1 MKQKERSTMSW
12 LAEFAGEKKSLYLA
26 SVILAIIG
34 VACSIVPYIIMGDMV
49 AKLVGGNRDGQ
60 FYLRDGIIMAVF
72 WIGRVTFHG
81 ISTSCS
87 HKATFH
93 VLATIRKRLCDK
105 LAKVPLG
112 RVKDTPSG
120 SLKNIM
126 VERVDSI
133 ETTLAHVLPEF
144 TANLMAPLAVLIYLL
159 IIDWRMG
166 LVSLVTLVLGLFAY
180 MGMMLG
186 YEESYQNTVNKTKI
200 LNDTAVEYINGIEV
214 IKAFGKAQ
222 KSYEKFEVAAK
233 EGADCYVEWMR
244 RCNVFF
250 CIAMVLAPCTSLA
263 VVPVGGMFYM
273 NGSLTFA
280 ELVMCLI
287 LSLGLVSPIITAMS
301 YGDAIARVGTIVGE
315 VVGILSWEEME
326 RPANAQEVVKDYSV
340 TLNNVKFGYKEKQ
353 VLHGVNLQIKEGTV
367 NALVG
372 PSGSGKSTIAK
383 LIASLW
389 DIKEG
394 SIEIGGVDIR
404 NLPLEEYNRKV
415 AYVSQDNYLFDDTIR
430 ENIRMGNLNATDAQ
444 VEEVAKKSGCHDF
457 IMGLEHGYDTVVGSA
472 GGHLSG
478 GERQRISI
486 ARAMLKDAPIVILDE
501 ATAYTDPENEAVI
514 QSSVAKL
521 VQGKTLIV
529 IAHRLSTIADAD
541 RIFVVEDGRIAEEG
555 THEQL
560 LENGKLYSKMW
571 KSHIGV
577 KDMGGEAYALPA
589 HGLFQSEQP
598 WADNKRH
605 NKYHGATCR
614 RCHKS
619 RDADN
624 PGNADNTCYYC
635 YGSLL

>member
-1 MKQKERSTMSW
+1 MKQKEKSAVSW
-12 LAEFAGEKKSLYLA
+12 LAEFAGEKRSLYVA
-26 SVILAIIG
+26 SVIVAILG
-34 VACSIVPYIIMGDMV
+34 VACSIVPYVIMGDIV
-49 AKLVGGNRDGQ
+49 AKLIGGNRDWQ
-60 FYLRDGIIMAVF
+60 FYLKDGAIMAIF
-72 WIGRVTFHG
+72 WLGRVVFHG

-105 LAKVPLG
+105 LARVPLG
-112 RVKDTPSG
+112 QVKDTPSG

-144 TANLMAPLAVLIYLL
+144 TANLLAPLAVFVYLL
-159 IIDWRMG
+159 MIDWRMA
-166 LVSLVTLVLGLFAY
+166 LVSLITLVIGMFAY
-180 MGMMLG
+180 MGMMIG
-186 YEESYQNTVNKTKI
+186 YEESYQNTVDKTKV

-222 KSYEKFEVAAK
+222 NSYERFEVAAK

-250 CIAMVLAPCTSLA
+250 SIGMVLMPCTTIA
-263 VVPVGGMFYM
+263 VLPIGGIFFM
-273 NGSLTFA
+273 NGSLTLA
-280 ELVMCLI
+280 DLIMCLI
-287 LSLGLVSPIITAMS
+287 LSLGLVSPLITVMS
-301 YGDAIARVGTIVGE
+301 YTDDLGKMGTIVGE
-315 VVGILSWEEME
+315 VTGILSWEELE
-326 RPANAQEVVKDYSV
+326 RPAQDQKKIKDYSISLCDV
-340 TLNNVKFGYKEKQ
+340 TFGYHEKE
-353 VLHGVNLQIKEGTV
+353 VLHGIHMQIKEGTV

-389 DIKEG
+389 EVKSG
-394 SIEIGGVDIR
+394 SIKIGGVNIR
-404 NLPLEEYNRKV
+404 DLSMEEYNRKI

-430 ENIRMGNLNATDAQ
+430 ENIRMGNLSATDAE
-444 VEEVAKKSGCHDF
+444 VEEAAKKCGCHEF
-457 IMGLEHGYDTVVGSA
+457 IMGLSDGYDTIVGGA

-501 ATAYTDPENEAVI
+501 ATAYTDPENEAMI

-541 RIFVVEDGRIAEEG
+541 KIFVISDGSVVEEG
-555 THEQL
+555 THQQL
-560 LENGKLYSKMW
+560 LEKGKIYSKMW
-571 KSHIGV
+571 KSHISV
-577 KDMGGEAYALPA
+577 KNAETTPEKKAGEVYA
-589 HGLFQSEQP
+589 
-598 WADNKRH
+598 
-605 NKYHGATCR
+605 
-614 RCHKS
+614 
-619 RDADN
+619 
-624 PGNADNTCYYC
+624 
-635 YGSLL
+635 

>member
-404 NLPLEEYNRKV
+404 NLPLEEYNWKV